1 VGLKEKLQSAF
12 RAKFFSLVGAPLQ
25 PWDDYWY
32 GPRGFES
39 AAGVFVSPDRAMR
52 ATAVYACVRV
62 ISETVA
68 SLPLII
74 YKRLPDG
81 GKERAVN
88 HPLYKVLHDSPNQWQ
103 TAFEWREMLQ
113 AHMELRGNNYS
124 RIVPSPQRA
133 IDQLVPI
140 HPDRVQV
147 LRQANGRLQYK
158 VTSWVDGSVEYLA
171 PEEVYC
177 ERGLSSDGMTGVSPI
192 TLAMEAIGVELAQQD
207 YVSRFFAN
215 DSKPSGVLEHPK
227 QLNDVVAKRIKEGW
241 QQSQTRENRHGVA
254 VLEEG
259 MQYKPIS
266 ISPKDTMIIES
277 RQFSRSQIAS
287 VFRVPLHKIGD
298 LTRATFSNIEQQSI
312 EFLTDSIRPRL
323 VRIERRIQQDLL
335 DPLDLGDGNEYF
347 CEFLIDAL
355 LRGDQKS
362 RYDSYAIGI
371 QWGWFCPNDVRRM
384 ENMNPIA
391 NGDEYLRPLNMV
403 PAGTPGPDQNDAAAG
418 QEDSTAVNARL
429 KEFAISAAERVVR
442 KEVKALRNAW
452 AKSEG
457 DIAAFK
463 TAATDFYATHR
474 DFVAETMRI
483 SSSAS
488 DEYCRRAHA
497 SIIND
502 TTPMFASIAYIEES
516 GAEFLAELA
525 LKEKR

>member
-1 VGLKEKLQSAF
+1 VKFKEKLQLAF
-12 RAKFFSLVGAPLQ
+12 RNKFLAAIGAPIA

-74 YKRLPDG
+74 YRRLPDG

-103 TAFEWREMLQ
+103 TAYEWREMTQ
-113 AHMELRGNNYS
+113 AHIELRGNSYS

-147 LRQANGRLQYK
+147 LRFPNGRLQYK
-158 VTSWVDGSVEYLA
+158 VTSLIDGSIEYLA
-171 PEEVYC
+171 PEEVYH
-177 ERGLSSDGMTGVSPI
+177 ERGLSADGLTGVSPI
-192 TLAMEAIGVELAQQD
+192 TLAMDTIGTELAQQD
-207 YVSRFFAN
+207 YVARFFAN
-215 DSKPSGVLEHPK
+215 DSKPPGVLESPK
-227 QLNDVVAKRIKEGW
+227 PLNEAGYERVRKGW
-241 QQSQTRENRHGVA
+241 QQAQTQENRHKIA
-254 VLEEG
+254 ILEDG
-259 MQYKPIS
+259 MKYTPIQ

-362 RYDSYAIGI
+362 RYESYSVGRN
-371 QWGWFCPNDVRRM
+371 WGWLSVNDIRKM
-384 ENMNPIA
+384 ENMNPID

-403 PAGTPGPDQNDAAAG
+403 PAGTPGPDQNDAG
-418 QEDSTAVNARL
+418 
-429 KEFAISAAERVVR
+429 
-442 KEVKALRNAW
+442 
-452 AKSEG
+452 G
-457 DIAAFK
+457 
-463 TAATDFYATHR
+463 
-474 DFVAETMRI
+474 
-483 SSSAS
+483 
-488 DEYCRRAHA
+488 
-497 SIIND
+497 
-502 TTPMFASIAYIEES
+502 ES
-516 GAEFLAELA
+516 GRYRGERTAEGIRHLCGRARWCA
-525 LKEKR
+525 RK

>member
-1 VGLKEKLQSAF
+1 VKFKEKLQLAF
-12 RAKFFSLVGAPLQ
+12 RNKFLAAIGAPLV

-103 TAFEWREMLQ
+103 TAYEWREMTQ
-113 AHMELRGNNYS
+113 AHIELRGNAYS

-147 LRQANGRLQYK
+147 LRFPNGRLQYK
-158 VTSWVDGSVEYLA
+158 VTSLLDGSVEYLA
-171 PEEVYC
+171 PEEVYH
-177 ERGLSSDGMTGVSPI
+177 ERGLSADGLTGVSPI
-192 TLAMEAIGVELAQQD
+192 TLAMDTIGTELAQQD
-207 YVSRFFAN
+207 YVARFFAN
-215 DSKPSGVLEHPK
+215 DSKPPGVLESPK
-227 QLNDVVAKRIKEGW
+227 PLNEAGYERVRKGW
-241 QQSQTRENRHGVA
+241 QQAQTQENRHKIA
-254 VLEEG
+254 ILEDG
-259 MQYKPIS
+259 MKYTPIQ

-287 VFRVPLHKIGD
+287 IFRVPLHKIGD

-355 LRGDQKS
+355 LRGDLKS
-362 RYDSYAIGI
+362 RYDAYAVGR
-371 QWGWFCPNDVRRM
+371 QWGWLSVNDIRRM
-384 ENMNPIA
+384 DNMNPIA

-403 PAGTPGPDQNDAAAG
+403 PAGTPGPDAADAG
-418 QEDSTAVNARL
+418 ESTVDDTAVNARL
-429 KEFAISAAERVVR
+429 KEFAISAAERLVR
-442 KEVKALRNAW
+442 KEVKALSNARVK
-452 AKSEG
+452 AEG
-457 DIAAFK
+457 DTAAFEK
-463 TAATDFYATHR
+463 AVTEFYLAHR
-474 DFVAETMRI
+474 VLISETMKI
-483 SSSAS
+483 SLDAA
-488 DEYCRRAHA
+488 DEYVRRAHA
-497 SIIND
+497 SVVND
-502 TTPMFASIAYIEES
+502 GFSAATAYIAATGPS
-516 GAEFLAELA
+516 YLAELA

>member
-1 VGLKEKLQSAF
+1 VKFKEKLQSAF
-12 RAKFFSLVGAPLQ
+12 RAKFFSLIGAPLQ

-32 GPRGFES
+32 GPRGLES

-124 RIVPSPQRA
+124 RIIPSSQRA

-171 PEEVYC
+171 PEEIYC
-177 ERGLSSDGMTGVSPI
+177 ERGLSADGMTGVSPI
-192 TLAMEAIGVELAQQD
+192 TLAADAVGSDLAQQD
-207 YVSRFFAN
+207 YVARFFAN
-215 DSKPSGVLEHPK
+215 DSKPPGVIKYPGKLSEIGY
-227 QLNDVVAKRIKEGW
+227 KRLRDSFQE
-241 QQSQTRENRHGVA
+241 QQTGANRHKPA
-254 VLEEG
+254 IFEEG
-259 MQYKPIS
+259 GDYQAIA
-266 ISPKDTMIIES
+266 ISPKDTMIIEA

-287 VFRVPLHKIGD
+287 IFRVPLHKIGD

-362 RYDSYAIGI
+362 RYESYAVGR
-371 QWGWFCPNDVRRM
+371 QWGWLSVNDIRRM
-384 ENMNPIA
+384 DNMNPID

-403 PAGTPGPDQNDAAAG
+403 PAGTPGPDAVDSAG
-418 QEDSTAVNARL
+418 VDDTAVNARL

-442 KEVKALRNAW
+442 KEVKALRNAL
-452 AKSEG
+452 AKAEG

-463 TAATDFYATHR
+463 ASATEFYVTHR

-497 SIIND
+497 AIFND